1 MATEEK
7 VGTVTDY
14 YAKIGVAAIN
24 LGEGALQVGDRIR
37 IRGHT
42 TDVIQTVESLEVDHR
57 GVQRAERGSAEA
69 LKVGERVRKHAD
81 VLRLNGCG
89 RAGGARVLGAGRVR
103 ARRLP
108 PPD

>member
-14 YAKIGVAAIN
+14 YAKVGVAAIT

-42 TDVIQTVESLEVDHR
+42 TDVTQTIESLQVEHQP
-57 GVQRAERGSAEA
+57 VQRAERGSQVAV
-69 LKVGERVRKHAD
+69 KVRERVRKHD
-81 VLRLNGCG
+81 EVLRLTG
-89 RAGGARVLGAGRVR
+89 
-103 ARRLP
+103 
-108 PPD
+108 